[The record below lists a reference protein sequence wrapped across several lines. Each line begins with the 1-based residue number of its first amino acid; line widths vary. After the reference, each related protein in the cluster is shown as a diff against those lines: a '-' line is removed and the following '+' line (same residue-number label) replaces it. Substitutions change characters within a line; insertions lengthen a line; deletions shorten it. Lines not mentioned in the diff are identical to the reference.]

1 MRNHGKRHLH
11 VPRREDRP
19 PFDRSASP
27 GPSSS
32 SRIPIRNASAEVND
46 EDRDDSS
53 NIGRNLD
60 PDAELPSSK
69 RRLDAG
75 RKAASALIDLSQR
88 EVRQRHAQAVRN
100 SSKRATTARTAVLY
114 QPDDD
119 FGGLQMEEVVIVE
132 EEEDLEDGDL
142 ESVQEGAVKSEGDE
156 VEVALFREEGAEE
169 ELVEMEDVDISD
181 VEPEPRK
188 QRHQD
193 ERGDEV
199 AGSRYPRVKR
209 EVGSDEEHDIVF
221 VAETS
226 SGIAGPSSSQR
237 PRSRAPPRTPSPP
250 PQGPATRRLPTTT
263 TTTAG
268 PSRPLLNR
276 TTSSQTLISAEN
288 DVTAGTE
295 EGAEGAGSRRAGG
308 NPRRRPAGRK
318 GTEQTLLTRTE
329 PWPEHFLQLQQ
340 TFKAINVVHTFC
352 SGRKHLAP
360 TFNTMKSSVESYTG
374 RPLEVFDLAQLKSL
388 CPDLINFAYVD
399 ADLLQVHLDGSA
411 AVSTA
416 STSGSS
422 ANMAAQTVAGSSA
435 SNRRMERDNVYAQA
449 LEDIQRAERE
459 AMGIMESD
467 HHDDEE
473 GEEDGFGDGER
484 RRKEKGK
491 GKEREKPASDHVL
504 LFDFNDG
511 TTSGPKARGSGKRP
525 GFARGP
531 VNDKRMLKRPL
542 LNSLPSGHA
551 MTKLIE
557 KRNQK
562 FEQAVIE
569 LLNACDAKDEEPVQ
583 LVIEAAQSHLP
594 VDPSASRL
602 ADSETPRKK
611 RIKLQH
617 LMDNPDARSAIAD
630 IIDEFKLAKWW
641 NDQIVPGGRKTLP
654 ARQASYGELA
664 FSLSQNLVDALW
676 NTRRIEKFY
685 THQAQALNALDE
697 GKNVIICTSTS
708 SGKSLVYQ
716 VPVLRALE
724 EDRASTAIYIF
735 PTKALSQDQQRSLQ
749 DLLQNYEGLEDV
761 VVSTYDGDLAKED
774 RREVRDN
781 ANVIFTNPDML
792 HQSILPFEDKWRRFF
807 ENLRFVVVDELHI
820 YNGLFGTHVGFILRR
835 LRRLCH
841 AYGNE
846 RVQFV
851 SCSAT
856 VSNPADHMSAIVGVE
871 NVEVVTEDGSPV
883 GKKEWVIWNPPQ
895 IDPNDPAQGRV
906 SAYEEAS
913 KVFRHLVEH
922 GVRTILF
929 CKVRRTCEIV
939 IRQIRNDLALDGRQ
953 DVANKVMAYRSGYSP
968 QDRRKI
974 EQDMFKGQLL
984 GIVATTALELGIDI
998 GTLDAVVML
1007 GFPYSISGLRQQAG
1021 RAGRR
1026 QKDSLALLIGEPW
1039 PMDQHYMR
1047 FPEEIFSQPDAALTV
1062 DLTND
1067 FVVEAHLQCAA
1078 AEMPVRPADDA
1089 AFFGPSTE
1097 KICKTRLTVDG
1108 KGFYHCRDD
1117 LLPAP
1122 ARDVA
1127 IRGARQ
1133 ESYSY
1138 IDDTPGRAGG
1148 PRVMEQVEIERA
1160 IFEAFEGAVFM
1171 HQGHSYLC
1179 RSISHDQRVARMYR
1193 AEVNYHTRPRDFT
1206 DTDAVETYR
1215 IRSLRESPY
1224 KAYFGRVV
1232 ITNKVWGYFKVDR
1245 RANILDSV
1253 DVDCPPF
1260 VRETRGMW
1268 LDVPMWLV
1276 QALTE
1281 KTINAAA
1288 AIHAAEHALLSL
1300 TPMFVVSI
1308 AGDVQTE
1315 CKIAE
1320 KEYAK
1325 KVSTRRRPARLIFYD
1340 LPGQNAGICERAFE
1354 HLDALIRIAIA
1365 VIEACHCSEGCPG
1378 CVTSQTCAYANVV
1391 TSKVGALAVLRGL
1404 VGREMFDG
1412 DLPQQNDLGHGA
1424 AGQLDRTGS
1433 ALTHTIRE
1441 ASPVRGEGP
1450 LETEEI
1456 EEQMPEALYHFS
1468 RLAAEHAAEREAA
1481 GTASNRGQ
1489 AVSLTSY
1496 SSKQTRTMTT
1506 LNNNNEFSAGAIAGA
1521 GLSLFAASALTYP
1534 LETSTI
1540 AFKTTY
1546 QPLQARNSAIQ
1557 SGQRDSVVLNTYDAG
1572 VHLVKTS
1579 PHGLFELFRGLIP
1592 YTAYSLLFSSGFT
1605 AFLGVFPH
1613 VNPIPNAPAA
1623 LEVPRN
1629 LALASFR
1636 ALLQPIRT
1644 LYSRQ
1649 ITRKAARKLSP
1660 VTPSPVELWKSVTD
1674 EEERRSPYLLFKPSI
1689 MALEFLSTA
1698 INAISNY
1705 ALLTAVPVLYTILV
1719 PGRHLGPADN
1729 FHVRGQSAR
1738 NADPLPIAVLAAYTA
1753 GGIALRLASEAVET
1767 VSLRLSAQTTGKLPA
1782 ATEVEPKVSSAF
1794 GQEPLVL
1801 RPQPYKGPIDAFS
1814 SIYKEEGLVGLT
1826 RGWGVSLF
1834 FTGAQI
1840 AAVLGF
1846 TELRLRGRI

>member
-11 VPRREDRP
+11 VARGGDRHASH
-19 PFDRSASP
+19 SASSSTGV
-27 GPSSS
+27 GPSNSC
-32 SRIPIRNASAEVND
+32 PLP
-46 EDRDDSS
+46 DDDDPD
-53 NIGRNLD
+53 IIDRNLD
-60 PDAELPSSK
+60 ADAELPASK
-69 RRLDAG
+69 RRLEAG
-75 RKAASALIDLSQR
+75 RKAASALVSLRQR
-88 EVRQRHAQAVRN
+88 EDQLRTAQAGRS
-100 SSKRATTARTAVLY
+100 SSKGASRSGRVVY

-119 FGGLQMEEVVIVE
+119 FGGIQMEEVVIE
-132 EEEDLEDGDL
+132 EEEEFDHDDLGRDE
-142 ESVQEGAVKSEGDE
+142 VAVKAEAEEDPDA
-156 VEVALFREEGAEE
+156 ALFRDEDEMI
-169 ELVEMEDVDISD
+169 EMEDVNISD
-181 VEPEPRK
+181 IEPEP
-188 QRHQD
+188 HQEEEITAD
-193 ERGDEV
+193 L
-199 AGSRYPRVKR
+199 PRVKH
-209 EVGSDEEHDIVF
+209 EVGSDEDDIVF

-226 SGIAGPSSSQR
+226 VGVAGPSSRRR
-237 PRSRAPPRTPSPP
+237 PTSSAPPRTPSPP
-250 PQGPATRRLPTTT
+250 LPPPSRRPQAQAESSLSLSRNGSSDAVGSEAGPA
-263 TTTAG
+263 
-268 PSRPLLNR
+268 
-276 TTSSQTLISAEN
+276 
-288 DVTAGTE
+288 E
-295 EGAEGAGSRRAGG
+295 EGSGTQGEDRPNNA
-308 NPRRRPAGRK
+308 RRRSTGKK
-318 GTEQTLLTRTE
+318 GSEQTPLTRTV
-329 PWPEHFLQLQQ
+329 PWPDHFLQLEQ

-399 ADLLQVHLDGSA
+399 AELLQVHLDGAGSA
-411 AVSTA
+411 TA
-416 STSGSS
+416 STD
-422 ANMAAQTVAGSSA
+422 MAAQTVAGSSS
-435 SNRRMERDNVYAQA
+435 SNKRIDKDNVYAQA
-449 LEDIQRAERE
+449 LEDIRRAERE
-459 AMGIMESD
+459 AMGSLGS
-467 HHDDEE
+467 DEE
-473 GEEDGFGDGER
+473 DDGLGEESGER
-484 RRKEKGK
+484 RRNGK
-491 GKEREKPASDHVL
+491 GKEKEKPASDHVL

-511 TTSGPKARGSGKRP
+511 TTHGPKATGSGKRP

-531 VNDKRMLKRPL
+531 VQDKRKLKRPQ
-542 LNSLPSGHA
+542 LNSLPSGQV

-569 LLNACDAKDEEPVQ
+569 LLNACDAKEEDPVQ
-583 LVIEAAQSHLP
+583 LIIEAAQGHLP
-594 VDPSASRL
+594 IDPSAARL
-602 ADSETPRKK
+602 AETETPRKK
-611 RIKLQH
+611 RIKLKH
-617 LMDNPDARSAIAD
+617 LMENPDARSSIND
-630 IIDEFKLAKWW
+630 IIEEFKLASWW

-654 ARQASYGELA
+654 AREGQYGELE
-664 FSLSQNLVDALW
+664 FSLSQNLVNALW
-676 NTRRIEKFY
+676 NTRKIEKFY
-685 THQAQALNALDE
+685 THQAQALNALHD
-697 GKNVIICTSTS
+697 GKNVIISTSTS

-716 VPVLRALE
+716 IPVLRALE
-724 EDRASTAIYIF
+724 EDRESTAIYIF
-735 PTKALSQDQQRSLQ
+735 PTKALSQDQQRTLQ
-749 DLLQNYEGLEDV
+749 DLLHDYEGLEDV

-774 RREVRDN
+774 RREIRDT
-781 ANVIFTNPDML
+781 ASVIFTNPDML

-807 ENLRFVVVDELHI
+807 ENLRIVVVDELHI
-820 YNGLFGTHVGFILRR
+820 YNGLFGAHVGFILRR

-841 AYGNE
+841 AYGND

-856 VSNPADHMSAIVGVE
+856 VSNPRDHMSAIVGVD

-895 IDPNDPAQGRV
+895 IDPGDPGQGRM
-906 SAYEEAS
+906 SSYDEAS
-913 KVFRHLVEH
+913 KVFRHLVER

-939 IRQIRNDLALDGRQ
+939 IRQIRNDLALEGRQ

-1097 KICKTRLTVDG
+1097 KICKTRLTADG

-1133 ESYSY
+1133 DSYSY
-1138 IDDTPGRAGG
+1138 IDDTPGRVGG
-1148 PRVMEQVEIERA
+1148 PRVMEEVEIERA
-1160 IFEAFEGAVFM
+1160 IFEAYEGAVFM
-1171 HQGHSYLC
+1171 HQGHSYIC

-1193 AEVNYHTRPRDFT
+1193 ADVNYHTRPRDFT

-1215 IRSLRESPY
+1215 IRSLRDSPY

-1253 DVDCPPF
+1253 DVDCPPY

-1340 LPGQNAGICERAFE
+1340 QPGQNAGICERAFE

-1365 VIEACHCSEGCPG
+1365 VIEACHCTEGCPG

-1404 VGREMFDG
+1404 VGREVFDA
-1412 DLPQQNDLGHGA
+1412 DLPQQNDPGHGA
-1424 AGQLDRTGS
+1424 AGQLDRTTT

-1456 EEQMPEALYHFS
+1456 VEQMPEALMHFS

-1481 GTASNRGQ
+1481 GLATNRGQ
-1489 AVSLTSY
+1489 TGASTS
-1496 SSKQTRTMTT
+1496 
-1506 LNNNNEFSAGAIAGA
+1506 
-1521 GLSLFAASALTYP
+1521 FA
-1534 LETSTI
+1534 
-1540 AFKTTY
+1540 
-1546 QPLQARNSAIQ
+1546 
-1557 SGQRDSVVLNTYDAG
+1557 
-1572 VHLVKTS
+1572 
-1579 PHGLFELFRGLIP
+1579 
-1592 YTAYSLLFSSGFT
+1592 
-1605 AFLGVFPH
+1605 
-1613 VNPIPNAPAA
+1613 
-1623 LEVPRN
+1623 
-1629 LALASFR
+1629 
-1636 ALLQPIRT
+1636 
-1644 LYSRQ
+1644 
-1649 ITRKAARKLSP
+1649 
-1660 VTPSPVELWKSVTD
+1660 
-1674 EEERRSPYLLFKPSI
+1674 EEEELDDEDIEDGDQYL
-1689 MALEFLSTA
+1689 
-1698 INAISNY
+1698 
-1705 ALLTAVPVLYTILV
+1705 
-1719 PGRHLGPADN
+1719 
-1729 FHVRGQSAR
+1729 
-1738 NADPLPIAVLAAYTA
+1738 
-1753 GGIALRLASEAVET
+1753 
-1767 VSLRLSAQTTGKLPA
+1767 
-1782 ATEVEPKVSSAF
+1782 
-1794 GQEPLVL
+1794 
-1801 RPQPYKGPIDAFS
+1801 
-1814 SIYKEEGLVGLT
+1814 
-1826 RGWGVSLF
+1826 
-1834 FTGAQI
+1834 
-1840 AAVLGF
+1840 
-1846 TELRLRGRI
+1846 